1 MFSLRHL
8 FPVSG
13 YRWRQAWRPAITTT
27 SPNSAASSCESLRTS
42 ATSVRDH
49 SGLSTASAA
58 SPTAHCAGEGA
69 QGHGPYWLL
78 TWLDRDT
85 GKSRGRTIPAD
96 AVDETRAQ
104 IAEYQRLRALVRELV
119 EVSGP
124 DMRCTAGGG
133 QAGHAGKKGG
143 LHSAI
148 AEEVEAEV
156 ERLIGEGVLDD
167 FQAVETE
174 ARRVA
179 LRLMGQAVAR
189 ALNADHCDEQ
199 GPICPA
205 SAAPRRAWPGAV
217 PRPSLPCW
225 AP

>member
-1 MFSLRHL
+1 MATGNHDDLAEQRRQLLRELADIGDLREGSLRAQYRKCGKPNCTL
-8 FPVSG
+8 RGRGRAGTRPILVVDLVGQG
-13 YRWRQAWRPAITTT
+13 YGKIPRSHHSRRCRRRNAGSDRRVP
-27 SPNSAASSCESLRTS
+27 AASRTG
-42 ATSVRDH
+42 AR
-49 SGLSTASAA
+49 
-58 SPTAHCAGEGA
+58 AG
-69 QGHGPYWLL
+69 
-78 TWLDRDT
+78 
-85 GKSRGRTIPAD
+85 RG
-96 AVDETRAQ
+96 
-104 IAEYQRLRALVRELV
+104 QR
-119 EVSGP
+119 P